1 LVNIIVVLPKLE
13 EAKTIKS
20 ILVRSGYRVNA
31 ICTTGAQA
39 IQQADG
45 LQDGVVICDYKMP
58 DMLFQ
63 ELKDCLP
70 VGFEL
75 LLMASQ
81 KVITEDFGKNM
92 ICLSLPLRLND
103 FVNTDRFTLFAAHRP
118 DSFYF
123 GDASEVYDIDLVVSA
138 HIHGG
143 QVIMPFFGGLYGGD
157 QGWWPKYYH
166 GYYEKNNIKWLITSG
181 LSTSKKALPRFNN
194 PPEIMM
200 INLIPAN

>member
-1 LVNIIVVLPKLE
+1 MVNIIVVLPKLE

-45 LQDGVVICDYKMP
+45 LQDGVVICAYKMP

-75 LLMASQ
+75 LLLASQ

-103 FVNTDRFTLFAAHRP
+103 FVNTVGMITQGIERKRRKKKELPQERSSQENALIAEAKGLLMVRNHMTEEEAHKYLQKSSM
-118 DSFYF
+118 DS
-123 GDASEVYDIDLVVSA
+123 G
-138 HIHGG
+138 
-143 QVIMPFFGGLYGGD
+143 
-157 QGWWPKYYH
+157 
-166 GYYEKNNIKWLITSG
+166 TSMTETAQMV
-181 LSTSKKALPRFNN
+181 LS
-194 PPEIMM
+194 MM
-200 INLIPAN
+200 QN